1 MKAQNDIKKTNQTD
15 WHKADI
21 VAAVRKKCG
30 SLRKL
35 SVSLGYEPTT
45 LANVM
50 QRPWPKGEERLADA
64 LGLKP
69 WDIWPSRYNITMDDK
84 GNITGVPN
92 RGSKGRKTKIH
103 ITAGKKSCNV
113 KDKKAA

>member
-1 MKAQNDIKKTNQTD
+1 MRTNKSAKKTNQND
-15 WHKADI
+15 WHPADI
-21 VAAVRKKCG
+21 VAAVHKKHG

-35 SVSLGYEPTT
+35 SVSFEYEAGT
-45 LANVM
+45 LSKVL
-50 QRPWPKGEERLADA
+50 RKPWPLAEQRLADA

-69 WDIWPSRYNITMDDK
+69 WDIWPSRYNITMDNK
-84 GNITGVPN
+84 GNTIGVPN